1 MKQYIISAVWENE
14 DRRELVINIAYGIA
28 LALCCWPAAL
38 LLYAGWELIGGN

>member
-14 DRRELVINIAYGIA
+14 DRRELVIGIAQGVA

-38 LLYAGWELIGGN
+38 LMFACWEIIGGR